1 MIGRNDKK
9 NKTCIYYIQLIYQG
23 ADTTTTTTSM
33 MDNVVFNDCYHLK
46 EHGLDTFM
54 KFRFF

>member
-1 MIGRNDKK
+1 MIKK